1 MPQSCM
7 TPSVSHLVLI
17 PSYNTGSLV
26 LQTVRDARL
35 HWYPVWIIVDGSTD
49 GTLAMLQRR
58 AADDPGLLV
67 LALARNRGKGAAVL
81 HGLQAAKDAGFS
93 HALIMDADGQHP
105 AERISD
111 FMIASMAQPSAMIM
125 GVPVFDLSAPSLRV
139 HGRKISNWF
148 ARVETF
154 GVKINDV
161 LFGFRVYPIDPLV
174 QVMQSTRWM
183 RRFDFD
189 PEAAV
194 RLCWRGVPAVNLPA
208 AVRYLTRDEGH
219 VSHFRYIRDNLS
231 LAWMHLRLICEL
243 LVSRRMSG

>member
-1 MPQSCM
+1 
-7 TPSVSHLVLI
+7 VV
-17 PSYNTGSLV
+17 
-26 LQTVRDARL
+26 QTVRDARR
-35 HWYPVWIIVDGSTD
+35 HWYPVWIVVDGSTD
-49 GTLAMLQRR
+49 GTLALLQRC
-58 AADDPGLLV
+58 AADDPGLQI

-111 FMIASMAQPSAMIM
+111 FMVASLARPSAMIM
-125 GVPVFDLSAPSLRV
+125 GVPVFDRSAPSLRV
-139 HGRKISNWF
+139 HGRRISNLL

-154 GVKINDV
+154 GEKVKDA

-183 RRFDFD
+183 RRFDFE

-194 RLCWRGVPAVNLPA
+194 RLCWRGVPAINLPA
-208 AVRYLTRDEGH
+208 AVRYLTPAEGH
-219 VSHFRYIRDNLS
+219 VSHFRYIRDNL
-231 LAWMHLRLICEL
+231 LLTWMHLRLIREL
-243 LVSRRMSG
+243 VVFQRKSG